1 MQKRELGLQ
10 FCCWQGFP
18 FFLTFDGASK
28 VCLSTIKVS
37 TKERAIFFTL
47 ADPLGENCNVT
58 LHHFNR
64 TSIFQIYS
72 VREDKKWRFLCSMC
86 NVEKGTKG
94 RQRYFLDYKV
104 TWQHFQMY
112 KAAHS
117 ISSLSYFETQH
128 VAEVNHFS
136 EECSFL
142 LSGIDSPYTGEL
154 TVASQGCV
162 SPRNIT
168 FLFLFMTYAH
178 NWFLRHATLFYCL
191 DFLWQG
197 VQGIVHRENSN

>member
-1 MQKRELGLQ
+1 
-10 FCCWQGFP
+10 
-18 FFLTFDGASK
+18 
-28 VCLSTIKVS
+28 
-37 TKERAIFFTL
+37 
-47 ADPLGENCNVT
+47 
-58 LHHFNR
+58 
-64 TSIFQIYS
+64 
-72 VREDKKWRFLCSMC
+72 MC

-154 TVASQGCV
+154 TVASQGC
-162 SPRNIT
+162 
-168 FLFLFMTYAH
+168 
-178 NWFLRHATLFYCL
+178 
-191 DFLWQG
+191 
-197 VQGIVHRENSN
+197 